1 MNNKYVYCKYML
13 GLVYSM
19 LNFKCQLSIYSFTYS
34 IARKQPDTL

>member
-19 LNFKCQLSIYSFTYS
+19 LNICYS
-34 IARKQPDTL
+34 ILNMGIATLGYL